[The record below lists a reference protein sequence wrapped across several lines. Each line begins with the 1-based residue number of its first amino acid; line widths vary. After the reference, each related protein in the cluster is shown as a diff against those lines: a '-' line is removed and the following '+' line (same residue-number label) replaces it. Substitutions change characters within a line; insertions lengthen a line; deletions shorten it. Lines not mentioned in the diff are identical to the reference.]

1 MAWQQSSLTWPQ
13 SAASIQTQAESVT
26 AQVGN
31 AAAQAMEQLNAVA
44 GKVTFQRHPLGA
56 EAEALL
62 SLRAELD
69 ALQQTGTVLTVS
81 PYMHQVGSELQSGR
95 YLNPQQAVSHLAGK
109 LRDQVDVHRPTGAL
123 YGLAIM
129 LTASQL
135 SEFAQRLT
143 ELTSVFNLPDWC
155 QVARFTTALTTNE
168 QTRLHQPAAIV
179 QPRFKPTAGLNTQPL
194 RAASS
199 AMGAQLA
206 TLASL
211 ADDKMTVIGK
221 LATLATK
228 RAQRLAFASDHLN
241 ALKSL
246 QGSVWSMPLSGNPHS
261 MATTLAAAAVPG
273 NHPYT
278 IASLMLSNEPLTF
291 FEELLC

>member
-1 MAWQQSSLTWPQ
+1 MTWQLSSLNWPHT
-13 SAASIQTQAESVT
+13 AASIQTQAESVN

-31 AAAQAMEQLNAVA
+31 AAAQAMGQLNAVV
-44 GKVTFQRHPLGA
+44 GKVTFQRHPLSA
-56 EAEALL
+56 EAEALV

-69 ALQQTGTVLTVS
+69 ALQQSGTVLTVS
-81 PYMHQVGSELQSGR
+81 PYMHQIGSALQSGH
-95 YLNPQQAVSHLAGK
+95 YLNPQQAVNHLAGK
-109 LRDQVDVHRPTGAL
+109 MRDQVDVHRPTGVL

-129 LTASQL
+129 LTANQL
-135 SEFAQRLT
+135 SAFAKQLT
-143 ELTSVFNLPDWC
+143 DLTAVLNLTDWC

-168 QTRLHQPAAIV
+168 QTKLHQPAPIV
-179 QPRFKPTAGLNTQPL
+179 QPRFKTAAALNAQPL
-194 RAASS
+194 RAAST
-199 AMGAQLA
+199 AMGTQLA
-206 TLASL
+206 TLESL
-211 ADDKMTVIGK
+211 ADDKITVIGK

-228 RAQRLAFASDHLN
+228 RAQRMAGVSDQLN

-246 QGSVWSMPLSGNPHS
+246 QGSVWSMSLSGNPHS
-261 MATTLAAAAVPG
+261 MATMLAASVVPG

>member
-1 MAWQQSSLTWPQ
+1 MTWQLSSLNWPQ

-31 AAAQAMEQLNAVA
+31 AAAQAMGQLDAVA
-44 GKVTFQRHPLGA
+44 GKVTFQRHPLSA

-62 SLRAELD
+62 GLRAELD
-69 ALQQTGTVLTVS
+69 ALQQSGTALTVS
-81 PYMHQVGSELQSGR
+81 PYMHQIGSELQSGR

-135 SEFAQRLT
+135 SEFAQHLT

-168 QTRLHQPAAIV
+168 QTRLHQPVAIT
-179 QPRFKPTAGLNTQPL
+179 QPRFKPAAALNTQPL

-199 AMGAQLA
+199 AMGTQLA
-206 TLASL
+206 TLESL
-211 ADDKMTVIGK
+211 ADDKTTVIGK
-221 LATLATK
+221 LASLAVK
-228 RAQRLAFASDHLN
+228 RTQRLAFASEQLN

-246 QGSVWSMPLSGNPHS
+246 QGSVWAMPLSGSPHS
-261 MATTLAAAAVPG
+261 MATTLTAAAVPG

-278 IASLMLSNEPLTF
+278 IASLLLSNQPLTF

>member
-1 MAWQQSSLTWPQ
+1 MTWQLSSLTWPH
-13 SAASIQTQAESVT
+13 SAASIQTQAETVT
-26 AQVGN
+26 AEVGN
-31 AAAQAMEQLNAVA
+31 AAAQAAGQLDAVA
-44 GKVTFQRHPLGA
+44 GKVTFQRHPLST

-62 SLRAELD
+62 GLRAELD
-69 ALQQTGTVLTVS
+69 ALLQSGTVLTVS
-81 PYMHQVGSELQSGR
+81 QYMHQIGSELQSGR
-95 YLNPQQAVSHLAGK
+95 YLNPQQAVNHLAGK
-109 LRDQVDVHRPTGAL
+109 LRDQVDAHRPNGEL
-123 YGLAIM
+123 YGIAVM

-168 QTRLHQPAAIV
+168 QTKLHQPAAIV
-179 QPRFKPTAGLNTQPL
+179 QPRFKPAAALNAQPL
-194 RAASS
+194 RVASS
-199 AMGAQLA
+199 SMGTQLA
-206 TLASL
+206 TLESL
-211 ADDKMTVIGK
+211 ADDKTTVIGK

-228 RAQRLAFASDHLN
+228 RAQRLAGVSDQLN

-246 QGSVWSMPLSGNPHS
+246 QGSVWSMSLSGHPHS
-261 MATTLAAAAVPG
+261 MATMLAASTVPG

-278 IASLMLSNEPLTF
+278 IASLLLSDQPLTF